1 MGTTLGALLEL
12 QDIELQLVDIRR
24 QLAQKQR
31 LVERQA
37 AKLQAAR
44 DRLAAE
50 QERLRRTQ
58 IEIDTIDL
66 YLKGRQA
73 HVSRLR
79 EHLNTVRTNKEYAAV
94 LADLNNEKADAN
106 RLESREL
113 ELMAEMDKQRQAVA
127 AAEEVERAEADRLR
141 DFQAQASGAM
151 ATFSDKL
158 KELEARREESIA
170 QLEGRTVNLFE
181 RLSERYEGEVLAKI
195 ERTHPR
201 RDEFICSG
209 CHMSIS
215 AEHFNAAMVR
225 DDVQS
230 CPNCGRILY
239 IDKRK

>member
-1 MGTTLGALLEL
+1 MGTTLDALLEL

-31 LVERQA
+31 LVDRQGTR
-37 AKLQAAR
+37 LQTAR
-44 DRLAAE
+44 DRLAVE

-58 IEIDTIDL
+58 VEVDSIDVD
-66 YLKGRQA
+66 LKGRQA

-94 LADLNNEKADAN
+94 LAQLNNEKADAN

-113 ELMAEMDKQRQAVA
+113 ELMAEVETQRQAVT
-127 AAEEVERAEADRLR
+127 AAEEAERAEADRLG
-141 DFQAQASGAM
+141 DFQAQAGSAV

-158 KELEARREESIA
+158 SELQARREESINE
-170 QLEGRTVNLFE
+170 LDPRTVNLFE

-209 CHMSIS
+209 CHMTIS
-215 AEHFNAAMVR
+215 AEHYNAAMVR
-225 DDVQS
+225 DDVQG

-239 IDKRK
+239 IKRRG

>member
-1 MGTTLGALLEL
+1 MGTTLDALLEL
-12 QDIELQLVDIRR
+12 QRIELQLVDIRR

-31 LVERQA
+31 LVQRQA
-37 AKLQAAR
+37 ARLQAVR
-44 DRLAAE
+44 DRVAVE

-58 IEIDTIDL
+58 MEIDSMDVD
-66 YLKGRQA
+66 LKGRQA

-94 LADLNNEKADAN
+94 LAQLNNEKADAN

-113 ELMAEMDKQRQAVA
+113 ELMTEVENQRKIVAE
-127 AAEEVERAEADRLR
+127 AEEAERSELERHR
-141 DFQAQASGAM
+141 DFQAQAGGAV

-158 KELEARREESIA
+158 NELQARREESTS
-170 QLEGRTVNLFE
+170 QLDYKTVSLFE

-209 CHMSIS
+209 CHMTIS
-215 AEHFNAAMVR
+215 AEHYNAAMVR
-225 DDVQS
+225 DDVQT
-230 CPNCGRILY
+230 CPNCSRILY
-239 IDKRK
+239 IEKRA

>member
-1 MGTTLGALLEL
+1 MGSTLDALLEL

-31 LVERQA
+31 LVDRQGTRLEA
-37 AKLQAAR
+37 AS
-44 DRLAAE
+44 DRLAVE

-58 IEIDTIDL
+58 MEVDSIDVD
-66 YLKGRQA
+66 LKGRQA

-94 LADLNNEKADAN
+94 LAQLNNEKADAN

-113 ELMAEMDKQRQAVA
+113 ELMTEAENQRKVVA
-127 AAEEVERAEADRLR
+127 EAQEAERAEQERQR
-141 DFQAQASGAM
+141 DFQAQAAGAV
-151 ATFSDKL
+151 ATFSQKL
-158 KELEARREESIA
+158 RELEARRDEFISRI
-170 QLEGRTVNLFE
+170 EGDTAKLFE

-209 CHMSIS
+209 CHMTIS

-225 DDVQS
+225 GDVQG

-239 IDKRK
+239 IEKRA